1 MNVGIP
7 LEGHAPSW
15 PKRGERGGRHGHG
28 RDETRPSNGWPKRTE
43 DLMRTNLELAHVIDE
58 REKTILNLEK
68 AIKEVKTLQGILP
81 ICASCKKIRDDQ
93 GYWNQVD
100 TYIHE
105 HSGTEFSHGI
115 CPDCAKKLYPE
126 FVKEE
131 EP

>member
-1 MNVGIP
+1 M
-7 LEGHAPSW
+7 
-15 PKRGERGGRHGHG
+15 
-28 RDETRPSNGWPKRTE
+28 
-43 DLMRTNLELAHVIDE
+43 ELAHVIDE

-81 ICASCKKIRDDQ
+81 ICASCKKIRDDK
-93 GYWNQVD
+93 GYWSQVD